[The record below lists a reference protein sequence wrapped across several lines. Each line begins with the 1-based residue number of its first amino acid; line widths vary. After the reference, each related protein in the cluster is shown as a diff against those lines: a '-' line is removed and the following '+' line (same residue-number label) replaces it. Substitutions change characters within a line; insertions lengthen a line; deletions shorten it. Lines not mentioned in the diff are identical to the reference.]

1 MRRLALLAVLGVL
14 VAGCGGEETV
24 SPTGEV
30 EGTLPQAKA
39 GNTANGKKLF
49 AAQGCDGCHTYK
61 AAGSTA
67 KVGPDLDQSLKGKDD
82 AYIKQSIVAPDE
94 VVASGFQ
101 PGIMPKTYAQLP
113 EQDVADLVAFLKPAT
128 G

>member
-1 MRRLALLAVLGVL
+1 MRRLALLAVLGAML
-14 VAGCGGEETV
+14 VGCGGEETK

-30 EGTLPQAKA
+30 VGSLPEAKA
-39 GNTANGKKLF
+39 GNTGNGKKLF

-67 KVGPDLDQSLKGKDD
+67 KVGPDLDTSLKGKDE
-82 AYIKQSIVAPDE
+82 AYIKESIVAPD
-94 VVASGFQ
+94 AHIAQGFQ

-113 EQDVADLVAFLKPAT
+113 AQDVADLVAFLKPAS
-128 G
+128 